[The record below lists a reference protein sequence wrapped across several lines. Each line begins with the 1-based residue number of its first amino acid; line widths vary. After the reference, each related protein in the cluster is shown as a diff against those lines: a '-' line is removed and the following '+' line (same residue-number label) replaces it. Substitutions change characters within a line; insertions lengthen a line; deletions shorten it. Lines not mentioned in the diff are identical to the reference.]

1 MAIFSYRGRNA
12 QGVLVEGNIEA
23 ASATAAATRLSHDGL
38 VPLAIEA
45 RAEEQNNAAKGASVL
60 DQLFKRKVDLP
71 DLIMFSRQMY
81 SLSRAGVP
89 ILRAFTTLADSAAN
103 PELGQVLRT
112 VGEDLASGQNLATA
126 MSKHE
131 AVFSSFYVSMI
142 HVGENTGRLD
152 AVFQQLAAHLERELE
167 TRKRIAAAFRYPS
180 FVLIAIS
187 VAIIIIN
194 VMVIPAFAK
203 IFSSFHAQLPWAT
216 RVLLATSHF
225 ITTYWPLLCVTIIV
239 GAFWWRRFIA
249 TEAGRLFWDE
259 KKLRIPLVGDIV
271 HRALLG
277 RFARSFATMSRAGV
291 PLPTA
296 LNVVSRVVDNA
307 YVGEKVRGMS
317 IGIERGES
325 ITRNAANANLFSP
338 LVLQMLAVG
347 EETGALDELLE
358 EVADFYDREVDYD
371 LKRLSDRI
379 EPIMMVVIGV
389 LVLILAL
396 GVFLPMWDMA
406 SAARGGR

>member
-1 MAIFSYRGRNA
+1 MAMFAYRGRNA
-12 QGVLVEGNIEA
+12 QGALVEGNVEA
-23 ASATAAATRLSHDGL
+23 ASAGAAASRLSNDG
-38 VPLAIEA
+38 VIPLAITEKSEA
-45 RAEEQNNAAKGASVL
+45 PVSTSGTTLN
-60 DQLFKRKVDLP
+60 QLFKRKVDLP

-89 ILRAFTTLADSAAN
+89 ILRAFVSLADSAAN
-103 PELGQVLRT
+103 PELGKVLRM
-112 VGEDLASGQNLATA
+112 VADDLASGQNLATS
-126 MSKHE
+126 MSKYDK
-131 AVFSSFYVSMI
+131 VFSPFYVAMV

-152 AVFQQLAAHLERELE
+152 TVFMQLANHLERDLE
-167 TRKRIAAAFRYPS
+167 TRKRIAAAFRYPT

-187 VAIIIIN
+187 IAIAVIN
-194 VMVIPAFAK
+194 LMVIPAFAK
-203 IFSSFHAQLPWAT
+203 IFASFHAQLPWAT
-216 RVLLATSHF
+216 RVLLGTSHF
-225 ITTYWPLLCVTIIV
+225 FVTYWPLLAVLII
-239 GAFWWRRFIA
+239 GGTFWWRRYIA
-249 TEAGRLFWDE
+249 TEKGRLFWDR
-259 KKLRIPLVGDIV
+259 KKLRIPAIGDIV

-277 RFARSFATMSRAGV
+277 RFARTFATMSRAGV

-307 YVGEKVRGMS
+307 YVGEKIRGMS
-317 IGIERGES
+317 VGIERGES
-325 ITRNAANANLFSP
+325 ITRNAATTGMFSD

-347 EETGALDELLE
+347 EETGAIDELLE

-379 EPIMMVVIGV
+379 EPIMIVFVGI

-406 SAARGGR
+406 SAARGGG